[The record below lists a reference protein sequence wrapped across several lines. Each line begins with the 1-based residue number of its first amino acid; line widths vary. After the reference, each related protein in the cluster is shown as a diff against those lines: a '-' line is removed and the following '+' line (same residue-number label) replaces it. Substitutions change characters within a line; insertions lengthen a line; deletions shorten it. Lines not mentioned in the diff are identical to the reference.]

1 MPLSREEVQ
10 HIASLCRIG
19 MTEEDLEPLPEQ
31 LSQVLELFQTLQQ
44 AQTEDVSPTGH
55 SVSPGTVMRAAEAG
69 PSAPMEEVLSN
80 APNRQDD
87 LIRVKVVLEE

>member
-19 MTEEDLEPLPEQ
+19 MTEEDLETLPDQ

-44 AQTEDVSPTGH
+44 ADTEDVPTTGH
-55 SVSPGTVMRAAEAG
+55 SVSLGTVMRADEAR

-80 APNRQDD
+80 APRRQDD